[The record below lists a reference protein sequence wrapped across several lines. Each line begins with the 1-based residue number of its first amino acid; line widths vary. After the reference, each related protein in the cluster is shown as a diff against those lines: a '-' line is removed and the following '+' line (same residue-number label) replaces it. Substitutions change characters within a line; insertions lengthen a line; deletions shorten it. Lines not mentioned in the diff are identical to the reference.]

1 MPVRTPIK
9 CLQRTAIH
17 ILPNILQSKGNQIM
31 KFGQLVED
39 NKRNNSLK
47 NYAENEVKARGQQ
60 LSFNIFR

>member
-1 MPVRTPIK
+1 MPARIPIK
-9 CLQRTAIH
+9 CLQRIAIH

-31 KFGQLVED
+31 KFGQLVEY

-60 LSFNIFR
+60 LSFNVFR